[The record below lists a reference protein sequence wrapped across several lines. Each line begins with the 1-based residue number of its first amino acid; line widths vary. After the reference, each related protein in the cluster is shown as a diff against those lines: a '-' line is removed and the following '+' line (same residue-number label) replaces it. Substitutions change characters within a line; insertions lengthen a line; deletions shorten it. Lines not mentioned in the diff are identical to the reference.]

1 MKRRDFNATALT
13 AVVAPTAWA
22 RKPVR
27 PPAPGPIDA
36 IAKIKALR
44 ITSGPM
50 TSGYRIAPGGI
61 LNWYFIQLGLLPMIQ
76 YLNAADLD
84 TYIRQYLDLYLR
96 RLESNNSIQDVH
108 FNDANAQTI
117 TLVPSDSDNSYAA
130 TLLSLATRYLKATNN
145 WTWWDANKAKLK
157 AVANDN
163 ILALIKANG
172 LCRVFQYSRTS
183 PVANFGYMMN
193 NAEDYRGLKDFAS
206 VLRLRGESTEADH
219 YTNVATTIGRSMGLY
234 LWDSGRSAFKTSDQ
248 DARADASTFYP
259 GTTCQVFPQAF
270 EVAEMAPYF
279 SSAYNFLN
287 TYSPNWP
294 NEVYDPF
301 PWAILGYV
309 AAKRGDLARA
319 RTQMTATQK
328 KYAADPSLVTI
339 NELGFYQRTQ
349 SLLNGYGDI

>member
-1 MKRRDFNATALT
+1 MKRRKFNAMALT
-13 AVVAPTAWA
+13 AAVAPNVWA

-50 TSGYRIAPGGI
+50 TGGYRIAPGGI
-61 LNWYFIQLGLLPMIQ
+61 SNWYFIQLGLLPMIQ
-76 YLNAADLD
+76 YLSAADLD
-84 TYIRQYLDLYLR
+84 TYIRQYLDLYLQ
-96 RLESNNSIQDVH
+96 RLESNNTIQDVH

-130 TLLSLATRYLKATNN
+130 TLLSLVARYLKATNN

-193 NAEDYRGLKDFAS
+193 NAEDYRA
-206 VLRLRGESTEADH
+206 
-219 YTNVATTIGRSMGLY
+219 
-234 LWDSGRSAFKTSDQ
+234 
-248 DARADASTFYP
+248 
-259 GTTCQVFPQAF
+259 
-270 EVAEMAPYF
+270 
-279 SSAYNFLN
+279 
-287 TYSPNWP
+287 
-294 NEVYDPF
+294 
-301 PWAILGYV
+301 
-309 AAKRGDLARA
+309 
-319 RTQMTATQK
+319 
-328 KYAADPSLVTI
+328 
-339 NELGFYQRTQ
+339 
-349 SLLNGYGDI
+349 

>member
-1 MKRRDFNATALT
+1 MKRRNFNATAVTTLFT
-13 AVVAPTAWA
+13 PIVWA
-22 RKPVR
+22 RRPAP
-27 PPAPGPIDA
+27 PPASVPIDA

-61 LNWYFIQLGLLPMIQ
+61 LNWYFIQLGLLPMVQ
-76 YLNAADLD
+76 YLSAADLD
-84 TYIRQYLDLYLR
+84 TYIRQYMDLYLR
-96 RLESNNSIQDVH
+96 RLESNNTIQDVH
-108 FNDANAQTI
+108 FNDASAQTF
-117 TLVPSDSDNSYAA
+117 TVVPSDSDNSYAA
-130 TLLSLATRYLKATNN
+130 TLLSLAARYLKATNN

-157 AVANDN
+157 AIAYAN
-163 ILALIKANG
+163 IIMLIKPSG
-172 LCRVFQYSRTS
+172 LARVFQYTRLS
-183 PVANFGYMMN
+183 PVADFGYMMN

-206 VLRLRGESTEADH
+206 VLRLRGESAEAD
-219 YTNVATTIGRSMGLY
+219 YYSNFATTIGRSMGLY

-248 DARADASTFYP
+248 DSRADPSTFYP

-270 EVAEMAPYF
+270 DVAEMSPYF
-279 SSAYNFLN
+279 TSAYNFLN
-287 TYSPNWP
+287 TYSPSWP

-309 AAKRGDLARA
+309 AAKRGDLTRA

-328 KYAADPSLVTI
+328 KYVADPGLVTI